1 MAIEEVTPSV
11 YPSGALFPYEERT
24 LELLGKEHF
33 SVVNV
38 FDVIL
43 HHQLNIMGV
52 VEVPEG
58 NEGVHNFKGKLICA
72 DSAEDLAVL
81 KVEDTDDLL
90 RPINVGQS
98 SSLRVPGNTIAAKAG
113 ILPITRGFNGNILL
127 VDIFVQL
134 TTDLLK
140 GQYSTVQLEDR
151 VLRPLITS
159 SPYDPHQTQR
169 RQEPSLLPN
178 RDVTYGVTRVKE
190 ENPSN

>member
-98 SSLRVPGNTIAAKAG
+98 SSLRVDQQCLAIG
-113 ILPITRGFNGNILL
+113 IHLVFDRTLTVGLLLDKIKTYLVKLGSQLVVEFRCSHQSWKQWRSSVGFQGKFNWN
-127 VDIFVQL
+127 
-134 TTDLLK
+134 
-140 GQYSTVQLEDR
+140 
-151 VLRPLITS
+151 
-159 SPYDPHQTQR
+159 
-169 RQEPSLLPN
+169 
-178 RDVTYGVTRVKE
+178 
-190 ENPSN
+190 